1 MLKEI
6 SWRDGI
12 ITNSGGGE
20 AVVASIKYVKI
31 EGDVR
36 PQAAVWDSV
45 GGLVLCQNPPP
56 WWGIVYTEYMF
67 NTPEFVMNSKFT
79 ASCQTTYKH
88 EGASVGSW

>member
-36 PQAAVWDSV
+36 PQAAV
-45 GGLVLCQNPPP
+45 
-56 WWGIVYTEYMF
+56 
-67 NTPEFVMNSKFT
+67 
-79 ASCQTTYKH
+79 
-88 EGASVGSW
+88 